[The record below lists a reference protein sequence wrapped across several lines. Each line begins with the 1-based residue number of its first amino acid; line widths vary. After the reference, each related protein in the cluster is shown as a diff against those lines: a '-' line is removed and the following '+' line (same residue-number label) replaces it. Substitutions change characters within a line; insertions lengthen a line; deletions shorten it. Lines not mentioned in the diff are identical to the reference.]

1 MKGINKMLWW
11 LIELYDLF
19 YHELIPTSTLQV
31 EAEADLLG
39 IISEILEKSGKCSKT
54 SLSHTDLI
62 FLFPPSMCS
71 FCKV

>member
-1 MKGINKMLWW
+1 MKGINKILWW
-11 LIELYDLF
+11 LIELYYLF

-54 SLSHTDLI
+54 LSHTDLM
-62 FLFPPSMCS
+62 FLFPPSVCS